1 MNYKEISKK
10 ELAKILEEHAEWLQD
25 TDKGKRADLSSADL
39 SYADLSSAD
48 LRYADLS
55 SADLSSADLRSA
67 DLRYADLSSADL
79 RYANLRYANL
89 SSANLSSANLS
100 SANLSSASLDK
111 RYIQVT
117 CIGSRKG
124 MTTYCF
130 DEDVIFC
137 GCFKGNLA
145 EFENQVKITHKDNKQ
160 FLAEYLGFIEYIKNL
175 KK

>member
-1 MNYKEISKK
+1 
-10 ELAKILEEHAEWLQD
+10 
-25 TDKGKRADLSSADL
+25 
-39 SYADLSSAD
+39 
-48 LRYADLS
+48 
-55 SADLSSADLRSA
+55 
-67 DLRYADLSSADL
+67 
-79 RYANLRYANL
+79 
-89 SSANLSSANLS
+89 
-100 SANLSSASLDK
+100 
-111 RYIQVT
+111 
-117 CIGSRKG
+117 